1 MKNRNYIRLIVG
13 VLGFASV
20 LAVAVI
26 LWIVLATNNLPESQV
41 AARAAT
47 VGVTST
53 PVLPTPTVPAK
64 PTPTLAAGEEINLP
78 FSKRVDIKV
87 VKASFPPP
95 ISKETALKALRYRQN
110 AVGLWD
116 LDKSTAEGKPITVTA
131 VFGLVT
137 EGRPGP
143 SGWSG
148 MRNIGGVNCQLEG
161 ECTLT
166 GQVLDHLEDRPMW
179 VIDIEGVYQPFAGDP
194 SIPNNHV
201 VYGIDVQTLE
211 RIGFGPY
218 KS

>member
-1 MKNRNYIRLIVG
+1 MKNGNYTRLIVG
-13 VLGFASV
+13 VLGFASI
-20 LAVAVI
+20 LAIGALI
-26 LWIVLATNNLPESQV
+26 WSILATNNLPESQV
-41 AARAAT
+41 AAREAT
-47 VGVTST
+47 IT
-53 PVLPTPTVPAK
+53 PLPPKPTETAK
-64 PTPTLAAGEEINLP
+64 PTPSLAVGQEINLP
-78 FSKRVDIKV
+78 FKGKISVKV
-87 VKASFPPP
+87 VKDSFPPP
-95 ISKETALKALRYRQN
+95 ISKETAIKALRYRQN
-110 AVGLWD
+110 AVDMWD
-116 LDKSTAEGKPITVTA
+116 LDKSTMNGKPITVTA

-148 MRNIGGVNCQLEG
+148 MRNIGGVNCKLEG

-194 SIPNNHV
+194 SIKNNHV